1 MKLSLLDRY
10 KIVKQAVKAALDPQ
24 TKMVLTFKVTHSD
37 PTLKVSG
44 VYPKGFKYI
53 NPVIAFFAEAGA
65 KSETLDEL
73 NKRVSGFNSMTVDRY
88 VELNGMDR
96 SDFGVLAKP
105 VRFLPEER
113 PIEDQPTLEINVKR

>member
-10 KIVKQAVKAALDPQ
+10 KIIKQAVKTALDPQ
-24 TKMVLTFKVTHSD
+24 TKVVLTFKVTHLD

-44 VYPKGFKYI
+44 VYPNGFKYV

-65 KSETLDEL
+65 QSENLDEL
-73 NKRVSGFNSMTVDRY
+73 NKRVAGFNSMTVDRY
-88 VELNGMDR
+88 AELNGMDR

-105 VRFLPEER
+105 VRFLPEEL
-113 PIEDQPTLEINVKR
+113 PIEEQPTLEINVKL